1 MQKKLGTRIASG
13 LLAALMFA
21 QTVATTGITAFAADA
36 ASSSNYLVDDAQT
49 ETSGTSSLA
58 LDDGSEG
65 NSVNEKTENDD
76 GTGQSSSDASS
87 SSTAPEE
94 ATPSPVPTAVPGET
108 EPTTT
113 PGSETPNV
121 TPTPT
126 PETTVEPTATPTA
139 EPTAT
144 PTPTP
149 SATPAPE
156 ESEQLDSVKSMMEQL
171 PASVDEVANYD
182 EEQSNALRQLCDS
195 LQFAINELSDE
206 EAAQIDLAYVDEVY
220 EAVMTR
226 LASLSK
232 PASDFVPLAV
242 AEDTDSAIQANVGD
256 EVTMSVNLNR
266 DDVAVT
272 YQWQKWYSPEPD
284 TVDDAVFDYTDA
296 DGGLTPT
303 WYNYLVG
310 DKTEAELL
318 SENPDVSW
326 QGMELWLAGK
336 DALEAIGESADSLT
350 FAWKT
355 RNFAVDGFVITAQK
369 TEAGVTLLAD
379 KGEEH
384 YVGNLNDDGVYE
396 FVSTQDN
403 SNATIVWADID
414 GATDATYTHIVDEN
428 DRYITYR
435 CKVTIVDEAYLAELD
450 KYLETSDS
458 ETIATGETA
467 VEEDIKENDVLYS
480 SQKSLEL
487 PETMEAF
494 SEKVAARFFSL
505 ARVSASGPYLSN
517 DNQWIVGVNSNY
529 EYITAEM
536 YAQVQQW
543 LAEGRITQAQA
554 DMYSEA
560 AAYETLKKLSQ
571 SRKATEFITSLV
583 IQYLAD
589 EAKGTETGETH
600 PTNRQA
606 FAVPTQT
613 TVMPAM
619 PKADDAIQ
627 KPKQAVEVPQV
638 KNEPAEE
645 THTAVVEENTAV
657 DADDG
662 VSQESIADVM
672 AIFGY

>member
-21 QTVATTGITAFAADA
+21 QTVATTGITAFAADG

-65 NSVNEKTENDD
+65 NSVDEKTENDD
-76 GTGQSSSDASS
+76 GTGQNGSDASS

-144 PTPTP
+144 PAPTP

-156 ESEQLDSVKSMMEQL
+156 ESEQLDSVKNMMEQL
-171 PASVDEVANYD
+171 PTSVDEVANYD
-182 EEQSNALRQLCDS
+182 EEQCNALRQLCDS

-242 AEDTDSAIQANVGD
+242 AEDTDGAIQANVGD

-310 DKTEAELL
+310 DKREAELL

-379 KGEEH
+379 KGEER
-384 YVGNLNDDGVYE
+384 YVGNLNDDGAYE
-396 FVSTQDN
+396 FVSNQDN
-403 SNATIVWADID
+403 SSATIVWADID

-428 DRYITYR
+428 DRYTTYR

-450 KYLETSDS
+450 KYIETSDS
-458 ETIATGETA
+458 ETIATAETA

-494 SEKVAARFFSL
+494 SEK
-505 ARVSASGPYLSN
+505 
-517 DNQWIVGVNSNY
+517 
-529 EYITAEM
+529 
-536 YAQVQQW
+536 
-543 LAEGRITQAQA
+543 
-554 DMYSEA
+554 
-560 AAYETLKKLSQ
+560 
-571 SRKATEFITSLV
+571 
-583 IQYLAD
+583 
-589 EAKGTETGETH
+589 
-600 PTNRQA
+600 
-606 FAVPTQT
+606 
-613 TVMPAM
+613 
-619 PKADDAIQ
+619 
-627 KPKQAVEVPQV
+627 
-638 KNEPAEE
+638 
-645 THTAVVEENTAV
+645 
-657 DADDG
+657 
-662 VSQESIADVM
+662 
-672 AIFGY
+672 

>member
-65 NSVNEKTENDD
+65 NSVDEKTENDD
-76 GTGQSSSDASS
+76 GTGQNGSDASS

-108 EPTTT
+108 EPTST

-139 EPTAT
+139 TPTAEPTAT
-144 PTPTP
+144 PAPTP

-156 ESEQLDSVKSMMEQL
+156 ESEQLDFVKNMMEQL
-171 PASVDEVANYD
+171 PTSVDEVANYD
-182 EEQSNALRQLCDS
+182 EEQCNALRQLCDS

-226 LASLSK
+226 LGSLSK
-232 PASDFVPLAV
+232 PASDFVPLV
-242 AEDTDSAIQANVGD
+242 VGEDTEGAVPANIGD

-284 TVDDAVFDYTDA
+284 TVEDAVYDYTDA
-296 DGGLTPT
+296 DGDFTPT

-310 DKTEAELL
+310 DKSESELL
-318 SENPDVSW
+318 AENPDASW

-355 RNFAVDGFVITAQK
+355 RNFALDGFVITAQK

-384 YVGNLNDDGVYE
+384 YVGNLNDDGAYE

-403 SNATIVWADID
+403 SSATIVWADID

-428 DRYITYR
+428 DRYTTYR

-450 KYLETSDS
+450 KYLEASDS
-458 ETIATGETA
+458 ETIATAETA

-480 SQKSLEL
+480 SQKSFEL

-494 SEKVAARFFSL
+494 SEKVAARFFNL
-505 ARVSASGPYLSN
+505 ARVSANGPYLSN

-543 LAEGRITQAQA
+543 LAEGQISQAQA
-554 DMYSEA
+554 DMYWTKISSQGTINKANVLDKTTGLPTGATRDYVGFQLVDGNKMEVLSEW
-560 AAYETLKKLSQ
+560 YGKQCIGFLFHSRELLRLHVVKPCQFLFTDISTLPI
-571 SRKATEFITSLV
+571 RCNYRPI
-583 IQYLAD
+583 
-589 EAKGTETGETH
+589 
-600 PTNRQA
+600 
-606 FAVPTQT
+606 
-613 TVMPAM
+613 
-619 PKADDAIQ
+619 
-627 KPKQAVEVPQV
+627 
-638 KNEPAEE
+638 
-645 THTAVVEENTAV
+645 
-657 DADDG
+657 
-662 VSQESIADVM
+662 
-672 AIFGY
+672 GYQ